1 MQVVGQLKY
10 GSLSLTS
17 VPDSFWDGLPD
28 VKGASVFIKPNL
40 VSPKSR
46 WDYPSTTHVKVVEL
60 VIQKLVEGKAKHI
73 LIGDCGFKDQW
84 EATMQS
90 TRYYKLVEKYNVEIV
105 PLQDGPNFHMFTLKR
120 LEKYRSLYGVKFS
133 NFVLGCDMVINV
145 PKMKVHTMAGMTGAI
160 KNMMGTMAQK
170 GSMHPKADSKILHKR
185 LADLYELTKTM
196 VRFVVMDGIVGSEY
210 SEQCGRP
217 VESGVLISGTNQW
230 EIDVMACRLMGINPN
245 QIAYLKYINSG
256 FDEVKAPPKDLI
268 RKYEMSL
275 SYVHP

>member
-1 MQVVGQLKY
+1 MVRFAEVEKY
-10 GSLSLTS
+10 GNLINGVSSKFFKDFPN
-17 VPDSFWDGLPD
+17 VD
-28 VKGASVFIKPNL
+28 GASVFIKPNL
-40 VSPKSR
+40 VSPRSR
-46 WDYPSTTHVKVVEL
+46 WDYPSTTHVKVIEL

-90 TRYYKLVEKYNVEIV
+90 TRYDQLVKKYNVEII
-105 PLQDGPNFHMFTLKR
+105 PLQDGPNFHMFTLRR
-120 LEKYRSLYGVKFS
+120 LDKYRSLYGVKFS

-145 PKMKVHTMAGMTGAI
+145 PKMKVHCMAGVTGAI

-196 VRFVVMDGIVGSEY
+196 VQFIVMDGIVGSEF

-217 VESGVLISGTNQW
+217 VESGVLISGTDQW
-230 EIDVMACRLMGINPN
+230 EVDVAATKLMGINPK
-245 QIAYLKYINSG
+245 QIDYLRYIRTD
-256 FDEVKAPPKDLI
+256 FDSVQVPEHLI
-268 RKYEMSL
+268 KTYEMPL
-275 SYVHP
+275 SYRR